1 MSLPFSVSKVGP
13 LLATIY
19 FIIIAIVMVI
29 CTYLLIEIAD
39 NSWFKGNKYETIGE
53 LVWSKKGKYLID
65 IMLHTTIVFSYVSII
80 SFVIDYFND

>member
-1 MSLPFSVSKVGP
+1 MSFFNLFRSYVGIGVMSLPFSVSKVGP

-39 NSWFKGNKYETIGE
+39 NS
-53 LVWSKKGKYLID
+53 
-65 IMLHTTIVFSYVSII
+65 
-80 SFVIDYFND
+80 